1 MWIDRVVGF
10 QNLDWGLRFP
20 IGVGNDCC
28 YEVGNDSCYVF
39 GNDCGYVVGN
49 DDCFQG
55 GGRDYDALV
64 VENDVFDLGS
74 FVGGEVWIAYFSK
87 QEMYFA
93 RTKLNN
99 FLKIP

>member
-10 QNLDWGLRFP
+10 QNLDWGLRIP
-20 IGVGNDCC
+20 IGVGNDGC
-28 YEVGNDSCYVF
+28 
-39 GNDCGYVVGN
+39 YVVGN
-49 DDCFQG
+49 DDCFEDR
-55 GGRDYDALV
+55 GRDYDALV
-64 VENDVFDLGS
+64 VGNDVFDLGS
-74 FVGGEVWIAYFSK
+74 FVGGDAQVAYFSK